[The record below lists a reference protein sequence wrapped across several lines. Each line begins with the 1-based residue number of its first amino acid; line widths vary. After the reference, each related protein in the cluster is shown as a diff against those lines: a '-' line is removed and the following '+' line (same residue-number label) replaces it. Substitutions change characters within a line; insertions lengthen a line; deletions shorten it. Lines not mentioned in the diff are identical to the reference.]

1 MNIKKLLIAFA
12 VVVTTS
18 AFMPVKK
25 TFTPAEQQQISIATP
40 GLFSRSSAFKIDFVT
55 LHSAEYSF
63 PLPVGKAE
71 LGKNNNLEIE
81 TKAGD
86 AVKAIFEGTVRLS
99 RKHGEMGNVLVIRHR
114 NGLETMYANNAQN
127 LVEVGQT
134 VKAGQTVAIVGKKD
148 GRTYCDFAIMVN
160 GARINPSTI
169 IDIRSHNLRRQILLC
184 EKKGSRVVV
193 SVQENKASHEADI
206 TDIDKD
212 VFEKSATFRW
222 NLAEIR
228 KEHWAYPLP
237 DAKVISP
244 YGGKR
249 GHSGVDLKTR
259 PNDNVLAVFDG
270 VVTRS
275 GPFSGYGNCIV
286 IRHAYGLETLYS
298 HQSKNLV
305 KAGDRVKA
313 GQVIGLTGR
322 TGRATTE
329 HLHFEMK
336 FKGRRFNPA
345 IVFDHANRSLQQ
357 KTLILSRNGS
367 ISSGKNANADDEETT
382 PTVRK
387 KATPAKRK
395 TAQKHRRRR

>member
-1 MNIKKLLIAFA
+1 MNIKKLLITFA
-12 VVVTTS
+12 IVVTAS
-18 AFMPVKK
+18 AFMPVKNA
-25 TFTPAEQQQISIATP
+25 FTPAEQQQISIATP
-40 GLFSRSSAFKIDFVT
+40 GLFDRSDAFKIDFAAM
-55 LHSAEYSF
+55 HPSEYSF

-71 LGKNNNLEIE
+71 PGRNNCLDIE

-86 AVKAIFEGTVRLS
+86 AVKAMFEGTVRLS
-99 RKHGEMGNVLVIRHR
+99 RRHNDMGNVLVIRHR
-114 NGLETMYANNAQN
+114 NGLETVYAYNAQN

-134 VKAGQTVAIVGKKD
+134 VKAGQTVAIVGRKD
-148 GRTYCDFAIMVN
+148 GHACCEFSIMVN

-169 IDIRSHNLRRQILLC
+169 IDIRSHNLRRQTLLC
-184 EKKGSRVVV
+184 EKKGSRVNV
-193 SVQENKASHEADI
+193 SVLGGRASHEADM
-206 TDIDKD
+206 TDIDRD
-212 VFEKSATFRW
+212 VYEKSASFRW

-237 DAKVISP
+237 GAKVISP
-244 YGGKR
+244 YGGSR

-259 PNDNVLAVFDG
+259 PNDNILAAFDG

-336 FKGRRFNPA
+336 LKGRRFNPA
-345 IVFDHANRSLQQ
+345 IVFDHANRTLQQ
-357 KTLILSRNGS
+357 KTVVLNRNGS
-367 ISSGKNANADDEETT
+367 ISSGRNANADDDGNA
-382 PTVRK
+382 PAARK
-387 KATPAKRK
+387 AATPAKRK
-395 TAQKHRRRR
+395 PAKKHRRR